1 MLAMGAETAQ
11 VQKES
16 GIAPAKLGQ
25 KHTFA
30 FVSGSTSHIRDMVY
44 MMCIEW
50 YRRYVMRVDS
60 GSSVV
65 GCSAVRPRR
74 L

>member
-1 MLAMGAETAQ
+1 MLAIRAENAQ
-11 VQKES
+11 VQRGS
-16 GIAPAKLGQ
+16 GILPVKLGQ

-60 GSSVV
+60 GSSV
-65 GCSAVRPRR
+65 GCSALRPRR